1 MFLPIFRFIFPVLEL
16 WMRVMTMRTH
26 SVTAMMKTW
35 AVTGEIQGPQSSLDL
50 AEVRPVKQCLIHSTK
65 KY

>member
-1 MFLPIFRFIFPVLEL
+1 
-16 WMRVMTMRTH
+16 MRVMTMRTH